1 MSQTEQ
7 IVQPAKNE
15 MRRQQILDAAAECF
29 RRSGFHGASIAQISS
44 LAGMSA
50 GHIYHFFANKEAI
63 ISAIVE
69 QKVARSLEM
78 VARFENQDDVFAAIT
93 NNIAPVLDEKMHP
106 QRVGLWLEVLA
117 EAARNPEMARIV
129 QDADRI
135 MRQRVMNLENTARAA
150 RGIQSRLDPEAVTEV
165 VMAMF
170 DGLAN
175 RSVQNPGLDKAE
187 VERVLQVAMAAIHS
201 A

>member
-1 MSQTEQ
+1 MQQPDQFEQ
-7 IVQPAKNE
+7 QPKCE
-15 MRRQQILDAAAECF
+15 IRRQQILDAAAECF
-29 RRSGFHGASIAQISS
+29 RRSGFHGASIARISS

-63 ISAIVE
+63 IAAIVA

-78 VARFENQDDVFAAIT
+78 LSRFEAEDDVFAAIT
-93 NNIAPVLDEKMHP
+93 NNIGPVLDEKMDP
-106 QRVGLWLEVLA
+106 ARAGIWLEVLA
-117 EAARNPEMARIV
+117 EAARNPEVAKIV
-129 QDADRI
+129 QDADQI
-135 MRQRVMNLENTARAA
+135 MRQRLLSLENTARDS
-150 RGIQSRLDPEAVTEV
+150 RGITSQLNPEAVTEV

-175 RSVQNPGLDKAE
+175 RSVQNPDLDKEE
-187 VERVLQVAMAAIHS
+187 VARVMRVALQAILS